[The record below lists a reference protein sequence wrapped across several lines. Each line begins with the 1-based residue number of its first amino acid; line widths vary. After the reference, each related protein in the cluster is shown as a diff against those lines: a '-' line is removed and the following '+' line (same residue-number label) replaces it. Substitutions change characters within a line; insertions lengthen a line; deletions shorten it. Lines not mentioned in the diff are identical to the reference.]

1 MRGSR
6 ARMTDSGR
14 YRLTSQGLLR
24 RSGEPLWVAALG
36 VHFIVLGK
44 LLVPA
49 MIHLVGRGG
58 QTETVEWAIYMLLL
72 VGYAPLVW
80 FFAKVLP
87 RRVSHA
93 TTSAVWLAIVVV
105 SAFEFA
111 YYAVT
116 ASWLFLLTATLATA
130 ATTVLLDV
138 ARRRHEI
145 TRSDTRWDLST
156 TVPLFI
162 AGLFGWMSAGGLVS
176 WGDAVKWLAAS
187 AWTAI
192 ALVAATVLT
201 VFALTPPRDESA
213 DDDPRLRW
221 LRWWDYPA
229 IAALAIFSFRTFPV
243 VEFYHWG
250 FYVGPIEQL
259 RQGGRLLWDTP
270 SQYGFLSIVI
280 PTILPG
286 RAWASFWFFQSAI
299 FAIVAALMYQAFRR
313 LGSRWINALFA
324 FAITFSTLFFRPRSE
339 SLILPAQMTPSG
351 GPVRFLWCFVLV
363 AFITGY
369 FFRLPEKQSA
379 RGFAIGGTAIWLAS
393 LLWSAEGAIY
403 CSAIW
408 FSSYAVFLAEQM
420 VDWRKT
426 AASPREAWRR
436 LVKGVAVPVVGLVAV
451 VLLVTLIYLA
461 LFATLPDWRGYLEYV
476 LLYSRGGFGALPVDP
491 TGSVWYLM
499 LLFLG
504 ISTILFWVAADVH
517 DPRLVVLAGVWGG
530 AWSVGSYFVGRSH
543 PVNALSLAPFLL
555 FCVAISL
562 RMIGADRSTRWY
574 AMIVTAMVPAFAIPI
589 TLTLGH
595 TGFPVAVTQR
605 QLPPARFTDQLPRME
620 PALLSLLSDA
630 GAQPGDSY
638 VRVGDGRLMLP
649 AWTTAD
655 GRGAVTS
662 DRSWLPKPYEIIGS
676 LPAGRRQ
683 VYIDRNAKRNP
694 TDGWLIHSKRDTI
707 RGYAALLKQIERTR
721 HEEKQFENL
730 DWIVSWMAIGPP
742 RGASATDSTAFRT
755 SSPPRPRT
763 NQDSARR

>member
-1 MRGSR
+1 MI
-6 ARMTDSGR
+6 DSGPR
-14 YRLTSQGLLR
+14 RLAPQGLLR
-24 RSGEPLWVAALG
+24 QSAEPLWVAALG

-49 MIHLVGRGG
+49 IIHLVGRGG

-80 FFAKVLP
+80 FVAKVLP
-87 RRVSHA
+87 RRVSYA
-93 TTSAVWLAIVVV
+93 TTSAIWLVIVFV
-105 SAFEFA
+105 SVFEIA

-116 ASWLFLLTATLATA
+116 ASWLFFLAATLATA
-130 ATTVLLDV
+130 ATTVLLDL

-145 TRSDTRWDLST
+145 TRPDTRWDVST
-156 TVPLFI
+156 TVPLFV

-176 WGDAVKWLAAS
+176 WGDAVKWIAAS
-187 AWTAI
+187 GWTAI
-192 ALVAATVLT
+192 ALLAATVVT
-201 VFALTPPRDESA
+201 VFALTPARNESA
-213 DDDPRLRW
+213 EGDSRP
-221 LRWWDYPA
+221 RWWDYPA
-229 IAALAIFSFRTFPV
+229 IAALVIFSFRTYPM

-250 FYVGPIEQL
+250 FYVGPMEQL

-280 PTILPG
+280 PAILPG

-299 FAIVAALMYQAFRR
+299 FAIVATLMYLAFRR
-313 LGSRWINALFA
+313 LGSRWINSLFA
-324 FAITFSTLFFRPRSE
+324 FAITFTTLFFRPRTE

-351 GPVRFLWCFVLV
+351 GPVRFLWCFILV

-369 FFRLPEKQSA
+369 FFRPPEKQSTS
-379 RGFAIGGTAIWLAS
+379 GFAIGGTAIWLAS

-420 VDWRKT
+420 IEWRKT
-426 AASPREAWRR
+426 AVAPREVWIR
-436 LVKGVAVPVVGLVAV
+436 LAKNAAVPIIGVLALA
-451 VLLVTLIYLA
+451 LLVTLTYLA
-461 LFATLPDWRGYLEYV
+461 VLATLPDWRGYLEYV
-476 LLYSRGGFGALPVDP
+476 LLYSRGGFSALPVDP

-504 ISTILFWVAADVH
+504 ISTILFLVATDVH

-543 PVNALSLAPFLL
+543 PANALSLAPFLL

-574 AMIVTAMVPAFAIPI
+574 AMIVTAMVPAFVIPI

-595 TGFPVAVTQR
+595 KGFATEVTHR
-605 QLPPARFTDQLPRME
+605 QLPPARFTDQLPRLD
-620 PALLSLLSDA
+620 PALLALLFEA

-638 VRVGDGRLMLP
+638 VMVGDGRLMLP
-649 AWTTAD
+649 AWTTAER
-655 GRGAVTS
+655 RGAVVS

-683 VYIDRNAKRNP
+683 VYIDRNARSNP

-707 RGYAALLKQIERTR
+707 SGYAALLAQIERTR
-721 HEEKQFENL
+721 HEERRFENS
-730 DWIVSWMAIGPP
+730 DWIMSWMAIGPP
-742 RGASATDSTAFRT
+742 RRESAIDSTAPRT
-755 SSPPRPRT
+755 SSPPRRRT
-763 NQDSARR
+763 NPDSAPR